1 MDMRKRLKSML
12 GIELSDTTRDELLD
26 YLVDD
31 AINEIITYCNL
42 KSYDE
47 KLNSI
52 VIKMVLQNYNKV
64 KIQGITSHSYSGV
77 SESYT
82 DGYTADVMAQ
92 MNKHRRVRFL

>member
-1 MDMRKRLKSML
+1 MNEHIKVLL
-12 GIELSDTTRDELLD
+12 GITDTSKDELIS
-26 YLVDD
+26 YLIDD
-31 AINEIITYCNL
+31 AIAEVVSYCNL
-42 KSYDE
+42 KSYDVR
-47 KLNSI
+47 LNSI

-92 MNKHRRVRFL
+92 LNKHRRVRFL